1 MKNQNNSQYRSG
13 RRVFI
18 QKPTIRDAQE
28 EALWQQVHKFVQLIP
43 SEVEPNLGRVREIKE
58 EIEKGTYLQ
67 TEMIE
72 ETAARLAVRFMRKE

>member
-1 MKNQNNSQYRSG
+1 MKNSNNPQYRAS

-18 QKPTIRDAQE
+18 QKPSVRDGQE
-28 EALWQQVHKFVQLIP
+28 EILWQEVHKFAQLIP

-58 EIEKGTYLQ
+58 EIEKGKYLQ
-67 TEMIE
+67 NEMIE